1 MYYGERVMTE
11 RKRLKITQ
19 KEMAKVLDV
28 TSSTISIKEND
39 VRSFRVIEIYK
50 LYRELGLEI
59 GFGKQFDFIYSEQI
73 DFYIYKAKKEN
84 VGVIGTN
91 FFGLSQREVELIR
104 KREYGRMT
112 FETLERMNALIKY
125 VNEPIEMNIRNKL
138 NLMCDKQEKELLQ
151 KLVNQHVERYGVQS
165 TIRLLE
171 ADLKLDLCNFLRK
184 LSENL

>member
-59 GFGKQFDFIYSEQI
+59 GFGKQFDRF
-73 DFYIYKAKKEN
+73 
-84 VGVIGTN
+84 
-91 FFGLSQREVELIR
+91 R
-104 KREYGRMT
+104 
-112 FETLERMNALIKY
+112 
-125 VNEPIEMNIRNKL
+125 
-138 NLMCDKQEKELLQ
+138 
-151 KLVNQHVERYGVQS
+151 
-165 TIRLLE
+165 
-171 ADLKLDLCNFLRK
+171 AD
-184 LSENL
+184 